1 MTINIYPSR
10 LPGGPLESHQHAR
23 ITLHEWMQRNVE
35 NYDPGLP
42 QPISVEIDGVPV
54 ASEEWPRCELL
65 PDTDVKIYPV
75 PYATGFA
82 IAALVVAVAAA
93 AYSIYM
99 MNNLDTGAYDSSTG
113 KSLDLNPAKAN
124 TAKLGDPIR
133 ELFGRARVYPDYV
146 VQPVSRFNPDD
157 PTRMTVEMLIC
168 VSRGNVAFANGD
180 IRIGST
186 PISALGDSFSWTLY
200 PPGAD
205 VSGDRRSENWF
216 NSTEVGGTSS
226 GSGLDMAQTAPD
238 SSDITADSMTVSGS
252 SVSFTGL
259 SDDDGDDS
267 LPESWVEGALV
278 TIIAPTNY
286 LISSS
291 SGYSVL
297 FSDTL
302 TEINPYAGM
311 PVTLE
316 INGAEYDLF
325 IATFTPKQDAV
336 PGVGGSS
343 ASLRGSAAPT
353 TYDFSSISQTFTLT
367 WQATTYTVSLIA
379 NYGNMSGLLAAINE
393 AIAGSNLVAQD
404 DGGVVRIVEKSSPW
418 LGGSIT
424 ASSLPVSVFGDSPV
438 FTDGTASSGGSPAIT
453 ANVTL
458 AYGSGSGAAFSGI
471 PEGVQRLSLAHR
483 GNEYR
488 IASADG
494 TTATVQRMVNGT
506 VDNTWPGYSPRTMID
521 YQATGINDNNSWM
534 GPFLACPDNEVVN
547 AFEVNFSFPSGICGF
562 GKSGGKNFRNVDYEI
577 QYRVYGSG
585 SGWVSKT
592 GRYRMKNINALGFT
606 ERVEL
611 SSPGLVEVRCRRRN
625 EQGSKNSRDSMY
637 WQALRGRLLTRPA
650 SYAGVSLMAV
660 TV

>member
-1 MTINIYPSR
+1 
-10 LPGGPLESHQHAR
+10 
-23 ITLHEWMQRNVE
+23 
-35 NYDPGLP
+35 
-42 QPISVEIDGVPV
+42 
-54 ASEEWPRCELL
+54 
-65 PDTDVKIYPV
+65 
-75 PYATGFA
+75 
-82 IAALVVAVAAA
+82 
-93 AYSIYM
+93 
-99 MNNLDTGAYDSSTG
+99 
-113 KSLDLNPAKAN
+113 
-124 TAKLGDPIR
+124 
-133 ELFGRARVYPDYV
+133 
-146 VQPVSRFNPDD
+146 
-157 PTRMTVEMLIC
+157 
-168 VSRGNVAFANGD
+168 
-180 IRIGST
+180 
-186 PISALGDSFSWTLY
+186 
-200 PPGAD
+200 
-205 VSGDRRSENWF
+205 
-216 NSTEVGGTSS
+216 
-226 GSGLDMAQTAPD
+226 
-238 SSDITADSMTVSGS
+238 
-252 SVSFTGL
+252 
-259 SDDDGDDS
+259 
-267 LPESWVEGALV
+267 
-278 TIIAPTNY
+278 
-286 LISSS
+286 
-291 SGYSVL
+291 
-297 FSDTL
+297 
-302 TEINPYAGM
+302 EINPYAGM

-336 PGVGGSS
+336 PGVGGAA

-353 TYDFSSISQTFTLT
+353 TYDFSTSSQTFTLT

-424 ASSLPVSVFGDSPV
+424 ASSLPVSVFGGSPV

-458 AYGSGSGAAFSGI
+458 AYGSGSGTAFSGI
-471 PEGVQRLSLAHR
+471 PEGTQRLSLAHR

-494 TTATVQRMVNGT
+494 TTATVQRMVNGS

-562 GKSGGKNFRNVDYEI
+562 GKSGGKNYRNVDYEI

-660 TV
+660 TVESGGKLAAQSDR

>member
-1 MTINIYPSR
+1 MTISIYPSR
-10 LPGGPLESHQHAR
+10 LPGGPLETHQHAR
-23 ITLHEWMQRNVE
+23 TTLHEWMQRNVE
-35 NYDPGLP
+35 NYDPGMP

-54 ASEEWPRCELL
+54 ESEEWPQCELV

-75 PYATGFA
+75 PYAAGFA
-82 IAALVVAVAAA
+82 IAALVVTVAAA

-99 MNNLDTGAYDSSTG
+99 MNNLDSGGYGSSTG
-113 KSLDLNPAKAN
+113 KSLDLNPAKSN

-168 VSRGNVAFANGD
+168 VSRGNVAFTNGD

-238 SSDITADSMTVSGS
+238 SSDITADSMTVSGA

-336 PGVGGSS
+336 PGVGGSA

-353 TYDFSSISQTFTLT
+353 TYDFSTSSQTFTLT

-393 AIAGSNLVAQD
+393 AIAGSNLVAQY
-404 DGGVVRIVEKSSPW
+404 DGGVVRIIEKSSPW

-458 AYGSGSGAAFSGI
+458 AYGSAGGAAFSGV
-471 PEGVQRLSLAHR
+471 PEGTQRLSLAHR

-494 TTATVQRMVNGT
+494 TTATVQRMINGGI
-506 VDNTWPGYSPRTMID
+506 DPTWPGFSPRTMID

-562 GKSGGKNFRNVDYEI
+562 DNKGKK
-577 QYRVYGSG
+577 RVRHCE
-585 SGWVSKT
+585 W
-592 GRYRMKNINALGFT
+592 
-606 ERVEL
+606 
-611 SSPGLVEVRCRRRN
+611 
-625 EQGSKNSRDSMY
+625 
-637 WQALRGRLLTRPA
+637 
-650 SYAGVSLMAV
+650 
-660 TV
+660 

>member
-1 MTINIYPSR
+1 MTIRLYPSR
-10 LPGGPLESHQHAR
+10 LQGEPLETHEHGEM
-23 ITLHEWMQRNVE
+23 TLHQWMSCNVKSYSE
-35 NYDPGLP
+35 RESH
-42 QPISVEIDGVPV
+42 PIVAEIDGIT
-54 ASEEWPRCELL
+54 ASPEAWAHCTIH
-65 PDTDVKIYPV
+65 PDSDVRLYPV
-75 PYATGFA
+75 PFDPVTLGW
-82 IAALVVAVAAA
+82 IAVGVAVASA

-99 MNNLDTGAYDSSTG
+99 MSTMDKG
-113 KSLDLNPAKAN
+113 GGYASANGLGLDLNPAKAN

-168 VSRGNVAFANGD
+168 VSRGNVAFTNGD

-238 SSDITADSMTVSGS
+238 SSDITADSMTVSGA
-252 SVSFTGL
+252 SVSFNGL

-336 PGVGGSS
+336 PGVGGSA

-353 TYDFSSISQTFTLT
+353 TYDFSTSSQTFTLT

-404 DGGVVRIVEKSSPW
+404 DGGVVRIIEKSSPW

-458 AYGSGSGAAFSGI
+458 AYGSAGGAAFSGI
-471 PEGVQRLSLAHR
+471 PEG
-483 GNEYR
+483 
-488 IASADG
+488 
-494 TTATVQRMVNGT
+494 T
-506 VDNTWPGYSPRTMID
+506 
-521 YQATGINDNNSWM
+521 
-534 GPFLACPDNEVVN
+534 
-547 AFEVNFSFPSGICGF
+547 
-562 GKSGGKNFRNVDYEI
+562 
-577 QYRVYGSG
+577 
-585 SGWVSKT
+585 
-592 GRYRMKNINALGFT
+592 
-606 ERVEL
+606 
-611 SSPGLVEVRCRRRN
+611 
-625 EQGSKNSRDSMY
+625 
-637 WQALRGRLLTRPA
+637 
-650 SYAGVSLMAV
+650 
-660 TV
+660 